1 MLEVAGRR
9 LEVAEETRPW
19 LTRCERDA
27 RLGGVQ
33 ITAESPTAAAPT
45 SALARFGSAALILA
59 TLYVCYFSRL
69 GALGFVGPD
78 EPRYAWVA
86 RAMVETG
93 DWVTPRLYGK
103 PWFEKPVLF
112 YWGAA
117 VSFKFFGVSEA
128 SARLPSAV
136 SALLATLALAWL
148 ALRMYS
154 AETAGLILVML
165 PTTVGMIG
173 FSHAAAT
180 DMPFSGMLTT
190 AMVAAAIV
198 VGIVLPAGSAPPRT
212 PIAALVAFGV
222 FLGAAT
228 LAKGPAAIVLAGGG
242 SGLWA
247 FLTGRWRDAF
257 RLAHPI
263 ATGAFCVTALP
274 WYVLCALRNPGFLR
288 VFIYEHNFARYL
300 TPEFRHVQ
308 PIWFF
313 GPILLLGL
321 LIWTGFFGS
330 VLKDAARAWREG
342 RWRNSPGLFP
352 ASWAIFTFAFFTL
365 SKSKLPGYILPAVPP
380 LILLAAHSVS
390 LRLQSKVAGERWVGI
405 MAGITLMGVGGGTLA
420 SLNRIPFAVDYFPP
434 PPSGPFGW
442 AILVVVLGGIAS
454 IILGIHRRPSAALS
468 ACVLSL
474 ILAISLSMTGDSR
487 RALNAG
493 VSAGPIDRSYAS
505 ANASAYKLSRSF
517 QYALNFYQ
525 HREVPEWSPDATQP
539 GRVFVQAGQMNELRA
554 LGLKCPASIAYPALV
569 VCQDPGLPG
578 RASDRR
584 KAQ

>member
-9 LEVAEETRPW
+9 LEVAEETPPW
-19 LTRCERDA
+19 LTRYERDA

-33 ITAESPTAAAPT
+33 ITADSPTGAAPT
-45 SALARFGSAALILA
+45 SALARFGWTALILA
-59 TLYVCYFSRL
+59 TLYVCYFSHL

-117 VSFKFFGVSEA
+117 LSFKFFGVSEA

-136 SALLATLALAWL
+136 SALLASLALAWL

-180 DMPFSGMLTT
+180 DMPFSGMLAI
-190 AMVAAAIV
+190 AMVAATIV
-198 VGIVLPAGSAPPRT
+198 VGIVLPAGSSPPRT

-247 FLTGRWRDAF
+247 LLTRRWRDAF

-263 ATGAFCVTALP
+263 AIAAFCATALP

-330 VLKDAARAWREG
+330 VLKDAARVWREG

-352 ASWAIFTFAFFTL
+352 ASWAIFTFTFFTL

-390 LRLQSKVAGERWVGI
+390 LRLQKKVAGERWVGI

-420 SLNRIPFAVDYFPP
+420 SLDRIPFAVDYSPP
-434 PPSGPFGW
+434 QPFAW
-442 AILVVVLGGIAS
+442 AILVVLLGGIAS
-454 IILGIHRRPSAALS
+454 IILGVLRRPSAALS

-474 ILAISLSMTGDSR
+474 ILAIPLSMTGDSQ
-487 RALNAG
+487 RALNAAI
-493 VSAGPIDRSYAS
+493 SAGPIDRSFAS
-505 ANASAYKLSRSF
+505 ENASAYKLSRSF

-525 HREVPEWSPDATQP
+525 HREVPEWSPDATQR
-539 GRVFVQAGQMNELRA
+539 GWVFVQASQVNELRP
-554 LGLKCPASIAYPALV
+554 LGLKCPARIAYTAVV
-569 VCQDPGLPG
+569 VCEDPGLPG

>member
-9 LEVAEETRPW
+9 VEVAEAMPPW
-19 LTRCERDA
+19 LTRSERDA

-33 ITAESPTAAAPT
+33 ITADSPTTAAPT
-45 SALARFGSAALILA
+45 SALARFGWTALILA

-117 VSFKFFGVSEA
+117 LSFKFFGVSEA

-148 ALRMYS
+148 AWRMYG
-154 AETAGLILVML
+154 AETARLLLLML

-180 DMPFSGMLTT
+180 DMPFSGMLTI
-190 AMVAAAIV
+190 ALVAAAIV
-198 VGIVLPAGSAPPRT
+198 VGIVLPAGSSRPRA

-228 LAKGPAAIVLAGGG
+228 LAKGPAAIALAGGG

-247 FLTGRWRDAF
+247 LLTKRWRDAF

-263 ATGAFCVTALP
+263 AIAAFCVTALP
-274 WYVLCALRNPGFLR
+274 WFALCAFRNPGFLR

-308 PIWFF
+308 PVWFF

-321 LIWTGFFGS
+321 LVWTGLFGS
-330 VLKDAARAWREG
+330 VLKDAVRAWREG
-342 RWRNSPGLFP
+342 RWRSSPGLFP
-352 ASWAIFTFAFFTL
+352 ASWAAFTFAFFTF
-365 SKSKLPGYILPAVPP
+365 SKSKLPGYILPAVLP

-390 LRLQSKVAGERWVGI
+390 LRLQKKVAGERWVGI
-405 MAGITLMGVGGGTLA
+405 MAGITLMGVGGGTLT
-420 SLNRIPFAVDYFPP
+420 SLHRMPFVVDYFPLQ
-434 PPSGPFGW
+434 PFGW
-442 AILVVVLGGIAS
+442 AILVVLLGGIAS
-454 IILGIHRRPSAALS
+454 IILGILRRPSAALS
-468 ACVLSL
+468 VCVLSL
-474 ILAISLSMTGDSR
+474 ILAIPLSLTGDSQ

-493 VSAGPIDRSYAS
+493 VSAGPIGRSYAS
-505 ANASAYKLSRSF
+505 ANASAYKLSRSS

-525 HREVPEWSPDATQP
+525 HREVAEWSPDATQP
-539 GRVFVQAGQMNELRA
+539 GWVFVQAGQMNQLRD
-554 LGLKCPASIAYPALV
+554 LGLRCPAFIAYPALV
-569 VCQDPGLPG
+569 VCEDPGLPG